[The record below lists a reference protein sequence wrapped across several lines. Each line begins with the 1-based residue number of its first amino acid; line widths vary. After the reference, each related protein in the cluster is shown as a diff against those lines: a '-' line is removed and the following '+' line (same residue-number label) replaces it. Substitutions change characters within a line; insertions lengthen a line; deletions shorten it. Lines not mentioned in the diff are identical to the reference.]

1 MPLSPVSLI
10 AIAVML
16 AALAVAWSRR
26 FLAAGALAV
35 ANVLVFL
42 LTTFGPRF
50 VLDGGQ
56 ELPVIHAELGLFT
69 PTLAADPPLAL
80 LQVFTSMFVHADF
93 GHLFGNMLVL
103 LLFGLPFEERIGAR
117 RFLVVYLVA
126 GLIGTLCQVA
136 VTLPDPILLMGASG
150 AIFGLIGAFASS
162 YPNSVVPVP
171 VTAIVIT
178 FFVRMKV
185 WIGAILMGAI
195 QLLSQAMLSGLDNV
209 AYFAHLGGLA
219 GGILLGWTLVKGK
232 APAHR
237 SPVAVDLEALSPFAR
252 DAGTAAALTQ
262 MRSNHDE
269 PQIFQAWLDR
279 FFRTATCPTCKHR
292 VMPRHRGEVVCTQGH
307 TFDVR
312 QDRRDKLAPTA

>member
-1 MPLSPVSLI
+1 MPLSPVSLV

-26 FLAAGALAV
+26 FLAAGALAI
-35 ANVLVFL
+35 ANVVVFL
-42 LTTFGPRF
+42 FTAFGPQF
-50 VLDGGQ
+50 VLEGG
-56 ELPVIHAELGLFT
+56 ETLPVIHGELALFSPNLAE
-69 PTLAADPPLAL
+69 DPPLAL

-93 GHLFGNMLVL
+93 AHLVGNMIVL

-117 RFLVVYLVA
+117 RFLVVYLLA
-126 GLIGTLCQVA
+126 GLVGTLAQVA
-136 VTLPDPILLMGASG
+136 ITLPEAIFLMGASG

-162 YPNSVVPVP
+162 YPNSIVPVP
-171 VTAIVIT
+171 ITAIIIT

-185 WIGAILMGAI
+185 WIGAILMGAL
-195 QLLSQAMLSGLDNV
+195 QLLSMAFFSTYGGSRT
-209 AYFAHLGGLA
+209 AFFAHLGGLA

-279 FFRTATCPTCKHR
+279 FFRTASCPQCSHK
-292 VMPRHRGEVVCTQGH
+292 VMPRHHGEVVCTQGH
-307 TFDVR
+307 RFDVR
-312 QDRRDKLAPTA
+312 RDKRKSIAA